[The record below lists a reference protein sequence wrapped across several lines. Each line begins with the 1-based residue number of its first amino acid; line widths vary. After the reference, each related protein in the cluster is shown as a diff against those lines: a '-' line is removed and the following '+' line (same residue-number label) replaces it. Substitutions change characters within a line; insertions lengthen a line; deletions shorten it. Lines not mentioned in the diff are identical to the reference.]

1 MWALEGTTV
10 ADAPPPV
17 PPPPTPTF
25 PAAAPIDDPP
35 GEMEPEDMEPVV
47 WDLRRDK
54 PPVEEREVNDVT
66 DELSVVGGKGV
77 GISRMDER
85 EGMKERR
92 KEVR

>member
-10 ADAPPPV
+10 AGAPPPV
-17 PPPPTPTF
+17 PPPPTF

-54 PPVEEREVNDVT
+54 PPVEERDVNDVT
-66 DELSVVGGKGV
+66 DELSVVEKGGA
-77 GISRMDER
+77 ISR
-85 EGMKERR
+85 K
-92 KEVR
+92 